1 MTVMIVKIFDE
12 FKSFSFYFDF
22 TSTVIHSVQIIVTL
36 LYYSYIFIIYLNVRS
51 WEALQ
56 GMKTEGSVFGNHRT
70 V

>member
-22 TSTVIHSVQIIVTL
+22 TSTAIHSVQIIVTL
-36 LYYSYIFIIYLNVRS
+36 LYYSYILIIYLNVRS